1 VKRVTQTLVMGLLLC
16 GASCAAETAA
26 PSTAI
31 MPPGALSTNGD
42 IDVRSLDVA
51 AYAFGR
57 PLRNDP
63 AKAADA
69 IAALDYMGGE
79 LNTSPRW
86 TTTMPSLFRVQMLQ
100 SREIIRSYVGVSSD
114 APSQAV
120 VNTMLALAEA
130 YRAGD
135 QPSVERLLASPIFTL
150 PPDRVAAQLAN
161 IPVIPSVN
169 SATTHADQYSTG
181 FSVPGNG

>member
-1 VKRVTQTLVMGLLLC
+1 MKRLVRLLMMGALFS
-16 GASCAAETAA
+16 GASCAAETTS

-31 MPPGALSTNGD
+31 MPAGALSTNGD

-63 AKAADA
+63 AKAANA

-86 TTTMPSLFRVQMLQ
+86 TTTMPSLFRAQMLQ
-100 SREIIRSYVGVSSD
+100 SREVIRSYVGVNSQ

-120 VNTMLALAEA
+120 VNTMLALAAA

-135 QPSVERLLASPIFTL
+135 HATVQRLLTSPIFTL

-169 SATTHADQYSTG
+169 SATAHADQYSTG
-181 FSVPGNG
+181 FSFPGNG